1 LGKTNVKKNRD
12 NDQLSLAGTEEGE
25 ILGRLNDRVEKAIAT
40 IQELRRERDTL
51 RRQLDDA
58 TARLQEQGDAADRA
72 STLEEDNER
81 FKRERSEIRDRIESI
96 LGNLEALEEAT
107 EA

>member
-1 LGKTNVKKNRD
+1 MKKTRE
-12 NDQLSLAGTEEGE
+12 NDQLTLAGTEEEE

-40 IQELRRERDTL
+40 IQELRKERDTL

-58 TARLQEQGDAADRA
+58 TSRLQEQGDAAERA

-81 FKRERSEIRDRIESI
+81 FKRERGEIRDRIESI
-96 LGNLEALEEAT
+96 LGNLEALEET
-107 EA
+107 

>member
-1 LGKTNVKKNRD
+1 MKKNRD

-58 TARLQEQGDAADRA
+58 TARLQEQGDTADRA

-96 LGNLEALEEAT
+96 LGNLEALEEGA
-107 EA
+107 E

>member
-1 LGKTNVKKNRD
+1 MKKTRE
-12 NDQLSLAGTEEGE
+12 NDQLTLAGTEEEE

-40 IQELRRERDTL
+40 IQELRKERDTL

-58 TARLQEQGDAADRA
+58 TARLQEQGDATERA

-81 FKRERSEIRDRIESI
+81 FKRERGEIRDRIESI
-96 LGNLEALEEAT
+96 LTNLEALEEA
-107 EA
+107 

>member
-1 LGKTNVKKNRD
+1 MKKNRD

-40 IQELRRERDTL
+40 IQELRRERDAL
-51 RRQLDDA
+51 RRQLDEA
-58 TARLQEQGDAADRA
+58 TARVQEQGDAAERA

-96 LGNLEALEEAT
+96 LGNLEALEETT
-107 EA
+107 ET

>member
-1 LGKTNVKKNRD
+1 VKKTRE
-12 NDQLSLAGTEEGE
+12 NDQLTLAGTEEEE

-40 IQELRRERDTL
+40 IQELRKERDTL

-58 TARLQEQGDAADRA
+58 TSRLQEQGDAAERA

-81 FKRERSEIRDRIESI
+81 FKRERGEIRDRIESI
-96 LGNLEALEEAT
+96 LTNLEALEES
-107 EA
+107 EG

>member
-1 LGKTNVKKNRD
+1 VKKNRD

-40 IQELRRERDTL
+40 IQELRRERDAL
-51 RRQLDDA
+51 RRQLDEA
-58 TARLQEQGDAADRA
+58 TARLQEQGDAAERA

-96 LGNLEALEEAT
+96 LGNLEALDEGGE
-107 EA
+107 

>member
-1 LGKTNVKKNRD
+1 VKKNRD

-51 RRQLDDA
+51 RRQLDEA

-96 LGNLEALEEAT
+96 LCNLEALEEGA
-107 EA
+107 E

>member
-1 LGKTNVKKNRD
+1 MKKNRD

-51 RRQLDDA
+51 RRQLDEA

-96 LGNLEALEEAT
+96 LGNLEALEEGG
-107 EA
+107 E

>member
-1 LGKTNVKKNRD
+1 VKKNRD

-96 LGNLEALEEAT
+96 LSNLETLEESG
-107 EA
+107 E